1 MIFTKRAKPRMK
13 NKVKT
18 DVLVIGGGPAGMMA
32 CSVLKERG
40 RRVVLLEK
48 NDRLGRKLLITGKGR
63 CNVTNNCSSDELIKA
78 TVTGG
83 RFLYSA
89 FSSFSSADTMKFFEE
104 RGVSLKTERGNRVF
118 PVSDKASTIL
128 EAMKR
133 SLGKTEI
140 IYESAISVK
149 EGFLV
154 ETENYII
161 ESESVIIASGGA
173 SYQRTGS
180 SGDGYNF
187 AEKLGHSIVPIKPA
201 LIPIVTREK
210 DAAEMQGLSLKNV
223 VLSLYKKDKK
233 KPIYSEMGEML
244 FTHFGLSGPLVLT
257 ASCYIKDNP
266 EDYKVEIDLKP
277 ALSREALHK
286 RILRDFE
293 ENKNKALSNVLPLL
307 LPRAMI
313 PVIIKR
319 IGVDPLKKINGI
331 TGAERE
337 ALVENMKAF
346 SFEVSSLRPIEEAI
360 ITSGGIKTNEIDPKT
375 MESKI
380 CRGLYFAGEVIDV
393 NALTGGFNLQIA
405 FSTGYTAG
413 MNA

>member
-1 MIFTKRAKPRMK
+1 
-13 NKVKT
+13 
-18 DVLVIGGGPAGMMA
+18 
-32 CSVLKERG
+32 
-40 RRVVLLEK
+40 
-48 NDRLGRKLLITGKGR
+48 
-63 CNVTNNCSSDELIKA
+63 
-78 TVTGG
+78 
-83 RFLYSA
+83 
-89 FSSFSSADTMKFFEE
+89 MKFFEE

-173 SYQRTGS
+173 SYHRTGS

-187 AEKLGHSIVPIKPA
+187 AEKLGHTIVPIKPA

-380 CRGLYFAGEVIDV
+380 CRGLFFAGEVIDV

>member
-1 MIFTKRAKPRMK
+1 MK
-13 NKVKT
+13 NRVKT
-18 DVLVIGGGPAGMMA
+18 DVVVIGGGPAGMMA
-32 CSVLKERG
+32 ASCLIKRG
-40 RRVVLLEK
+40 RRVILLEK
-48 NDRLGRKLLITGKGR
+48 NDRLGKKLLITGKGR
-63 CNVTNNCSSDELIKA
+63 CNVTNNCSSDELIKS

-89 FSSFSSADTMKFFEE
+89 FSSFSSADTMEFFENL
-104 RGVSLKTERGNRVF
+104 GVSLKTERGNRVF
-118 PVSDKASTIL
+118 PVSDKASSVL

-133 SLGKTEI
+133 SLGNTEI
-140 IYESAISVK
+140 IYERVVSVK
-149 EGFLV
+149 EGFSV
-154 ETENYII
+154 ETENYLI
-161 ESESVIIASGGA
+161 ECESVIIATGGA

-180 SGDGYNF
+180 SGDGYAL

-201 LIPIVTREK
+201 LIPIVTREN

-244 FTHFGLSGPLVLT
+244 FTHFGLSGPIVLT
-257 ASCYIKDNP
+257 ASCYIKDSP
-266 EDYKVEIDLKP
+266 EDYKIEIDLKP
-277 ALSREALHK
+277 ALNREALHK

-293 ENKNKALSNVLPLL
+293 ENKNKALFNVLPLL
-307 LPRAMI
+307 LPRALV

-319 IGVDPLKKINGI
+319 IGVDPLKKINSI
-331 TGAERE
+331 TGSERE
-337 ALVENMKAF
+337 ALVENLKAL
-346 SFEVSSLRPIEEAI
+346 SFQVSSLRPIEEAI

-380 CRGLYFAGEVIDV
+380 CRGLFFAGEVIDV

-405 FSTGYTAG
+405 FSTGYSAG